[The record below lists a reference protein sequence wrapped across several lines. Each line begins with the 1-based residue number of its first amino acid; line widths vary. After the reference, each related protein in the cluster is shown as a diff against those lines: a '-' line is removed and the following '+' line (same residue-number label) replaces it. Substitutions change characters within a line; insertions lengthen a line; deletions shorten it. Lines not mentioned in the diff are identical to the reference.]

1 MQLAFGNCKGSK
13 YTHPVFTPV
22 AFILQWDLN
31 AVNAWS
37 NVIDTNQ
44 AIISSYLNPQL
55 ITFLPTT
62 KNLLH

>member
-1 MQLAFGNCKGSK
+1 M
-13 YTHPVFTPV
+13 HPIFTPV

-44 AIISSYLNPQL
+44 AIISFYLNPQL

>member
-1 MQLAFGNCKGSK
+1 M
-13 YTHPVFTPV
+13 HPLFTLV

-37 NVIDTNQ
+37 NVTDTNQ